1 MTTSIKISISQ
12 QTLALYEDEKL
23 IKEYTVST
31 AKNGAGEHYGSE
43 CTPLGRHVIHE
54 KIGADCLSN
63 TVFVGRKATGEI
75 YNAELATQHPERDWV
90 LSRILWLSGL
100 EVGKN
105 QMGEVDTLRRYIYI
119 HGCPD
124 EFPMGIAESH
134 GCIRMRNREII
145 ELFDLIKLNTEVLI
159 SPD

>member
-12 QTLALYEDEKL
+12 QTLELYEDEKL

-31 AKNGAGEHYGSE
+31 AKNGAGEHNGSE
-43 CTPLGRHVIHE
+43 CTPLGRHIIHE
-54 KIGADCLSN
+54 KIGADCLPN
-63 TVFVGRKATGEI
+63 AVFVGRKATGEI

-90 LSRILWLSGL
+90 LSRILWLGGL

-134 GCIRMRNREII
+134 GCIRMHNREII
-145 ELFDLIKLNTEVLI
+145 ELFDLVKLNTEVLI
-159 SPD
+159 SP